1 MEINVSPGLVSE
13 PGSVGDFCTTDRDPK
28 KFHLSPPPPPSFPPM
43 SVLVMGLLASG
54 AVRKGAG
61 LSWNQALYSMP
72 ARATL
77 GQRSQH
83 TSLNMDP
90 AGEILPLRFSHKNNK
105 IKLQLC
111 VAYLRLRAGD
121 A

>member
-1 MEINVSPGLVSE
+1 MDMNVSPELVSE
-13 PGSVGDFCTTDRDPK
+13 PGSVGDFCTTDRVPK

-43 SVLVMGLLASG
+43 SVLGMGLLASG

-72 ARATL
+72 ATATL
-77 GQRSQH
+77 GQINQS
-83 TSLNMDP
+83 TASNVDP
-90 AGEILPLRFSHKNNK
+90 AGEILPLRFGYKKNK
-105 IKLQLC
+105 IKLQLR